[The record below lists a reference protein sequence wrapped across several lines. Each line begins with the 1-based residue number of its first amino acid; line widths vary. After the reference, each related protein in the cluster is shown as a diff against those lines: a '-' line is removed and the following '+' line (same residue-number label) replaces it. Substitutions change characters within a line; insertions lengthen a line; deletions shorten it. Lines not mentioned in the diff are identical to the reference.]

1 MKWEKEW
8 GKEREKKKLHAY
20 KQDISATLIFK
31 SLHLRFYWPIHCWLH
46 SNIKRGEEETDN
58 DGVRERETCA
68 QKLKARKT
76 CKLVEKK
83 YEQARQKGK
92 AQLMAL
98 GIP

>member
-1 MKWEKEW
+1 MKREREWEKEV
-8 GKEREKKKLHAY
+8 EKTKLHAY

-46 SNIKRGEEETDN
+46 SNIERGEEEADN
-58 DGVRERETCA
+58 EGVRERETCA